1 MEIALPKVFENLQ
14 EFTNQYKKF
23 LQSGILYNE
32 TTGQTVMAFT
42 QENDKTFIFA
52 STTVTKLSCL
62 QKTQYLQYVLIQS
75 SLNCSSS
82 YFLSSFSSIAPF
94 PWIKLK
100 HISDQV

>member
-23 LQSGILYNE
+23 LQSKFLKFLQFLQSRNLYNE

-62 QKTQYLQYVLIQS
+62 QKTQYLQ
-75 SLNCSSS
+75 
-82 YFLSSFSSIAPF
+82 
-94 PWIKLK
+94 
-100 HISDQV
+100 

>member
-23 LQSGILYNE
+23 LQSKFLQFLQFLQSSILYNE

-62 QKTQYLQYVLIQS
+62 QKT
-75 SLNCSSS
+75 
-82 YFLSSFSSIAPF
+82 
-94 PWIKLK
+94 
-100 HISDQV
+100 

>member
-23 LQSGILYNE
+23 LQSKFLKFLQFLQFLQSRNLYNE

-62 QKTQYLQYVLIQS
+62 QKTQYLQ
-75 SLNCSSS
+75 
-82 YFLSSFSSIAPF
+82 
-94 PWIKLK
+94 
-100 HISDQV
+100 

>member
-23 LQSGILYNE
+23 LQSKFLQFLQFLQSSILYNE

-62 QKTQYLQYVLIQS
+62 QKTQYLQ
-75 SLNCSSS
+75 
-82 YFLSSFSSIAPF
+82 
-94 PWIKLK
+94 
-100 HISDQV
+100 

>member
-14 EFTNQYKKF
+14 EFTNQYKKFLQSKFLQFLQF

-62 QKTQYLQYVLIQS
+62 QKTQYLQ
-75 SLNCSSS
+75 
-82 YFLSSFSSIAPF
+82 
-94 PWIKLK
+94 
-100 HISDQV
+100 